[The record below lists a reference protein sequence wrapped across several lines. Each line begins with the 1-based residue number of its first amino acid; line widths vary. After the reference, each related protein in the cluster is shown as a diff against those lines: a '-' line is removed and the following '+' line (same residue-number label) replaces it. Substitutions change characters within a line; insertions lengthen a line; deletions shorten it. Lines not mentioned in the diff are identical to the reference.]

1 MTLAISE
8 KLNGQNKRLT
18 GITMKP
24 PALKL
29 KIFIENF
36 LSTLLKV
43 QQLGLKIINGTL
55 HNILLSK
62 HICIKY
68 VSR

>member
-1 MTLAISE
+1 
-8 KLNGQNKRLT
+8 
-18 GITMKP
+18 MKP

-43 QQLGLKIINGTL
+43 QQLGLKTINGTL

-68 VSR
+68 LSR